1 MTPALVLRKSINAL
15 NFARR
20 NGWGSMLR
28 LAHRKISEQSGLFGR
43 TDIFEQYAFLSSPPI
58 GTKTAADAV
67 GTRTINWFI
76 PRVGKGSGGH
86 LNIFR
91 FIKNLEDQGFECRI
105 IIVDN
110 PLPKSA
116 VVAKQD
122 IHRWFFPLKA
132 QVFVGTDGLPPAYF
146 SFATSWQTAYT
157 VRAFQATVTRC
168 YFVQDFEPWFFP
180 AGSEALMAEATYHFG
195 FQGFTAGGWL
205 AEKLRSEYA
214 MQTCAL
220 GFSFD
225 KDLYHPGPKPEDGTR
240 RVFFY
245 ARPPTAR
252 RAFEL
257 GMLVLRE
264 VCRQRSDVTVVM
276 AGWDVSHYEI
286 PFPCEHLGLV
296 EIEDLPGVYQ
306 RCDVALVLSCTNLSL
321 LPLELM
327 ASGVPVVSNDAPHT
341 RWLLNDENSALATAT
356 VGDLSAKIQKV
367 LNEKDYAKSLR
378 VAGIEHAGRTSWELE
393 SEKLALRLIQLA
405 SNADKTAD

>member
-43 TDIFEQYAFLSSPPI
+43 TDIFDQYAFLSPAPI
-58 GTKTAADAV
+58 GNKIAADAV
-67 GTRTINWFI
+67 GHKTINWFI

-132 QVFVGTDGLPPAYF
+132 EVFVGTDGLPPAYF

-195 FQGFTAGGWL
+195 FQGFTAGSWL
-205 AEKLRSEYA
+205 AEKLRAEYA

-225 KDLYHPGPKPEDGTR
+225 KDLYRPGPKPDDSTR

-264 VCRQRSDVTVVM
+264 VCRQRSDITVVL
-276 AGWDVSHYEI
+276 AGWDVSQYEI

-356 VGDLSAKIQKV
+356 VEDLTTKLIQV
-367 LNEKDYAKSLR
+367 LDDPSYAERLR
-378 VAGIEHAGRTSWELE
+378 NNGLHCSGKTSWEKEAMKMVQRLE
-393 SEKLALRLIQLA
+393 RLAA
-405 SNADKTAD
+405 NADPFTD